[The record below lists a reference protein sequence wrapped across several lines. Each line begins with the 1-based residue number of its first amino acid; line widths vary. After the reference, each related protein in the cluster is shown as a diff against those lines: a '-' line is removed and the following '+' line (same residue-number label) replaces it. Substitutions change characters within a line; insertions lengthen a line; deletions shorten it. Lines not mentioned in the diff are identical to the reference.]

1 MEGEELEKASIDNTF
16 HEFCCE
22 DEQGNRTVADWG
34 RRINRR
40 ICVLFFKMGE
50 ITKCLYAIENDAA

>member
-50 ITKCLYAIENDAA
+50 